1 MKRIGTTSSGN
12 IIVEMT
18 PREWVRTAKGVSSLE
33 DLASLTKKYRQENNV
48 SQTTLARKVG
58 LSRNTI
64 YAVEQGKLAT
74 ITTVERILSA
84 IAGEGSLSQ
93 TMQPVKNQVKDR
105 NIEQERLPLGKR
117 VSNVR
122 TGRKR
127 KGRK

>member
-1 MKRIGTTSSGN
+1 MKRIGITSSGN

-18 PREWVRTAKGVSSLE
+18 PREWLRTTKGVSSME
-33 DLASLTKKYRQENNV
+33 DLASLTKRYRQENNV

-64 YAVEQGKLAT
+64 YAVEQGKLPT

-105 NIEQERLPLGKR
+105 NVEQERLPLGKKM
-117 VSNVR
+117 SNVR
-122 TGRKR
+122 TGGKR